1 MSSTGRIDKIL
12 LVSFC
17 ILVFVG
23 FFIFTS
29 ASLGLLTRGDST
41 FSQVA
46 TKQILVGLILG
57 SITFFITLKTD
68 FTHWR
73 RYAFPIIIL
82 SICSAILVFLP
93 KIGFA
98 HGGAKR
104 WIDIAGI
111 SLQPSEFL
119 KLGLVIYFAAWLSK
133 IREKISK
140 LQYGLFPLLVLIF
153 IAAVLILLEPDTGT
167 FLVIFVSLVG
177 MFIAAGGR
185 WRDIL
190 ILFLL
195 CAAGATTLFYV
206 RPYIRERFLTF
217 LDPARDPQGSGYQIQ
232 QSLIAIGSGGI
243 SGRGFGQSVQKFNYL
258 PEPIGDSIFAVAS
271 EEFGFIGS
279 SLLVLLYIFFALRA
293 LRVASKVSDLFG
305 RLLVVGI
312 VILIV
317 SQSFLNIG
325 SMLGILP
332 LTGVPLIFVSQ
343 GGTALFIGMAEVG
356 ILLNISKR
364 RAIG

>member
-1 MSSTGRIDKIL
+1 MTKPRADKIL
-12 LVSFC
+12 LISFC

-29 ASLGLLTRGDST
+29 ASLGLLTREGGT

-46 TKQILVGLILG
+46 IKQIFIGLVLG
-57 SITFFITLKTD
+57 SIAFFITLKTD

-73 RYAFPIIIL
+73 KYAFIIALI
-82 SICSAILVFLP
+82 SICLSVLVFIP

-104 WIDIAGI
+104 WIDVFGI

-119 KLGLVIYFAAWLSK
+119 KIGLVIYFAAWLSK
-133 IREKISK
+133 AREKISEFK
-140 LQYGLFPLLVLIF
+140 YGLFPLVILIS
-153 IAAVLILLEPDTGT
+153 IAAILILLEPDTGT
-167 FLVIFVSLVG
+167 FLIIFASLVG
-177 MFIAAGGR
+177 MFIAGGAR
-185 WRDIL
+185 WRDIF
-190 ILFLL
+190 ILFI
-195 CAAGATTLFYV
+195 CCIIGVSSLFYV

-217 LDPARDPQGSGYQIQ
+217 LDPGRDPQGSGYQIQ
-232 QSLIAIGSGGI
+232 QSLIAIGSGRFF
-243 SGRGFGQSVQKFNYL
+243 GRGFGQSVQKFNYL

-271 EEFGFIGS
+271 EEFGFVGS
-279 SLLVLLYIFFALRA
+279 SLLVLLYVFFALRA
-293 LRVASKVSDLFG
+293 LRVASKVNDLFG
-305 RLLVVGI
+305 RLLIVGI

-356 ILLNISKR
+356 ILLNISKKR
-364 RAIG
+364 SIG

>member
-1 MSSTGRIDKIL
+1 MGI
-12 LVSFC
+12 V
-17 ILVFVG
+17 
-23 FFIFTS
+23 
-29 ASLGLLTRGDST
+29 
-41 FSQVA
+41 
-46 TKQILVGLILG
+46 LG
-57 SITFFITLKTD
+57 SIAFFITLKTD

-73 RYAFPIIIL
+73 KYAFIIAIASVCL
-82 SICSAILVFLP
+82 SVLVFIP

-119 KLGLVIYFAAWLSK
+119 KIGFVIYFAAWLSK
-133 IREKISK
+133 AREKISD
-140 LQYGLFPLLVLIF
+140 LRYGLLPLLVLIF

-167 FLVIFVSLVG
+167 FLVIFASLVG
-177 MFIAAGGR
+177 LFVVGGGR

-195 CAAGATTLFYV
+195 CIVGISGLFYM

-217 LDPARDPQGSGYQIQ
+217 LDPSRDPQGSGYQIQ
-232 QSLIAIGSGGI
+232 QSLIAIGSGGFF
-243 SGRGFGQSVQKFNYL
+243 GRGFGQSVQKFNYL

-271 EEFGFIGS
+271 EEFGFMGS
-279 SLLVLLYIFFALRA
+279 SFLVLLYIFFALRA
-293 LRVASKVSDLFG
+293 LRIASKVNDMFG
-305 RLLVVGI
+305 RLLIVGI

-317 SQSFLNIG
+317 SESFLNIG

-332 LTGVPLIFVSQ
+332 LTGVPLVFVSQ
-343 GGTALFIGMAEVG
+343 GGTALLVGMAEVG
-356 ILLNISKR
+356 ILLNISR
-364 RAIG
+364 RRTIG

>member
-1 MSSTGRIDKIL
+1 MSHARVDKVLLACFAIL
-12 LVSFC
+12 
-17 ILVFVG
+17 IFVG

-29 ASLGLLTRGDST
+29 ASLGLLTRGEGI

-46 TKQILVGLILG
+46 IKQILVGVILG
-57 SITFFITLKTD
+57 SIAFFITLKTD
-68 FTHWR
+68 YTHWR
-73 RYAFPIIIL
+73 KYAFFIAIA
-82 SICSAILVFLP
+82 SICFATLVFIP
-93 KIGFA
+93 GIGFA

-111 SLQPSEFL
+111 SLQPAEFL
-119 KLGLVIYFAAWLSK
+119 KLGLIIYYAAWLSK
-133 IREKISK
+133 VREKISK
-140 LQYGLFPLLVLIF
+140 LQYGLFPLLIVIF
-153 IAAVLILLEPDTGT
+153 VAAVLVLLEPDTGT
-167 FLVIFVSLVG
+167 FLVIFASLVG
-177 MFIAAGGR
+177 MFVAGGGR

-195 CAAGATTLFYV
+195 CAVGIAGLFYM

-217 LDPARDPQGSGYQIQ
+217 LDPARDPLGSGYQIQ
-232 QSLIAIGSGGI
+232 QSLIAIGSGGFF
-243 SGRGFGQSVQKFNYL
+243 GRGFGQSVQKFNYL
-258 PEPIGDSIFAVAS
+258 PEPIGDSIFAVAG

-279 SLLVLLYIFFALRA
+279 LLLVLLYIFFALRA
-293 LRVASKVSDLFG
+293 LRMASKVSDVFG

-343 GGTALFIGMAEVG
+343 GGTALLVGMAEVG
-356 ILLNISKR
+356 ILLNISRR